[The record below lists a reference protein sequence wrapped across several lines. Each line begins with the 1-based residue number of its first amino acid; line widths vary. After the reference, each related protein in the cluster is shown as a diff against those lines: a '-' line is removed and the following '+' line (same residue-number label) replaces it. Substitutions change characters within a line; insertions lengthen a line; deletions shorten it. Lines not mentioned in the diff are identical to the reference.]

1 MAEATPIV
9 SHGRGGA
16 GNMFPEGPQDA
27 AELAHGAHPAPHDD
41 AVVSTGRGGAGNMV
55 DGDVAA
61 AALKQEEGAPAA
73 VQRASAENEPY
84 SQGRGGAGNIVIP
97 EHDKQNHTTPAAT
110 DGAAGKAT
118 TAKGSS
124 STGLIAR
131 LKAKLLQTWRRV
143 KA

>member
-1 MAEATPIV
+1 MAEATPII

-27 AELAHGAHPAPHDD
+27 AEQVHSAHPASHDD

-61 AALKQEEGAPAA
+61 AALKQEEGAA

-84 SQGRGGAGNIVIP
+84 SQGRGGAGNIVVP
-97 EHDKQNHTTPAAT
+97 ENDKQNHTTPAAT

-124 STGLIAR
+124 TGLIAR
-131 LKAKLLQTWRRV
+131 LKAKFLQTWRRV